1 MEYKFKEIHSE
12 INIEKYL
19 KLDGKDEFLSRAAI
33 NVLNN
38 KRNGYSIFLND
49 RLFAVVDLTEG
60 INIEFNKSIKIVDY
74 LHFLEYLKS
83 KGIDTFHIWDLN
95 NLFTDRKL
103 LLVDSVNLMQ
113 KNSSYYKNINIAK
126 YEQFT
131 NTEKLIKETFSDSF
145 EVVSIKKLSH
155 WYKELTNELWY
166 SNENVYIYGDTKP
179 MAICI
184 ERPRSNKISEI
195 FLFGLTDYAKSTG
208 VSSDLF
214 AYACSQISR
223 KHNTKK
229 HFIQLWVHSDNK
241 SALNLYKSHNFKTIK
256 IRNKYSVTL

>member
-103 LLVDSVNLMQ
+103 LLVD
-113 KNSSYYKNINIAK
+113 
-126 YEQFT
+126 
-131 NTEKLIKETFSDSF
+131 
-145 EVVSIKKLSH
+145 
-155 WYKELTNELWY
+155 
-166 SNENVYIYGDTKP
+166 
-179 MAICI
+179 
-184 ERPRSNKISEI
+184 
-195 FLFGLTDYAKSTG
+195 
-208 VSSDLF
+208 
-214 AYACSQISR
+214 
-223 KHNTKK
+223 
-229 HFIQLWVHSDNK
+229 
-241 SALNLYKSHNFKTIK
+241 
-256 IRNKYSVTL
+256 